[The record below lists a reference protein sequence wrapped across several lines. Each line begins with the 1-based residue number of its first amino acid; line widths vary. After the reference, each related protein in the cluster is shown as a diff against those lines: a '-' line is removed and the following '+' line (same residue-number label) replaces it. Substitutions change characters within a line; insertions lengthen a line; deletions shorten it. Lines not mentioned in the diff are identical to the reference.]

1 MTLPTRLRIGGW
13 IVSLLGAGALVASG
27 GFDTETRI
35 IAMTGA
41 VVMVLGIIITSTSPL
56 VANLQERR
64 RLRAELDAFKNA
76 PPGTP
81 SKPG

>member
-1 MTLPTRLRIGGW
+1 MSIPTRLRIAGW
-13 IVSLLGAGALVASG
+13 IVSLIGAGALVASG
-27 GFDTETRI
+27 GFDGETRL
-35 IAMTGA
+35 IAMSGA
-41 VVMVLGIIITSTSPL
+41 VVMVLGITLTSTSPL

-64 RLRAELDAFKNA
+64 RIREQIAALKNA

>member
-1 MTLPTRLRIGGW
+1 MTLPTRLRIAGW
-13 IVSLLGAGALVASG
+13 IVSLAGAAGLVFSG
-27 GFDTETRI
+27 GFDTDSRI
-35 IAMTGA
+35 IAMSGA
-41 VVMVLGIIITSTSPL
+41 VVMVLGIILTSTSPL

-64 RLRAELDAFKNA
+64 RLREKIDALKNA